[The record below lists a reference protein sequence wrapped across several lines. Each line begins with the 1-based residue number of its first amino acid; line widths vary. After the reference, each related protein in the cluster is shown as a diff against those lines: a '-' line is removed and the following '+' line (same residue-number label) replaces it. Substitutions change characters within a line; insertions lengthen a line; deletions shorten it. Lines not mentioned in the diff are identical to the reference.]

1 MNTFVTII
9 GWLCLAFGLLSL
21 LCGAVGLAGIGIG
34 KVIERF
40 ERSTIATTR
49 HELGRDIQSCAHWFS
64 ESDEAWIAV
73 KVLGERLT
81 QGYATDVDRW
91 REEWRERLKNPNCPQ
106 KGRHMTAMHRDAC
119 PICNPN
125 KTAPEPN
132 GASQGEVVK
141 P

>member
-1 MNTFVTII
+1 METFITVM
-9 GWLCLAFGLLSL
+9 GWLCLCFVLISI

-64 ESDEAWIAV
+64 ESTETWVAI

-81 QGYATDVDRW
+81 HGYATDVDRW
-91 REEWRERLKNPNCPQ
+91 REEWRERVRTHGCPQ
-106 KGRHMTAMHRDAC
+106 QGRHMTAMHRNAC
-119 PICNPN
+119 PICNPD
-125 KTAPEPN
+125 KTVPELN
-132 GASQGEVVK
+132 RASQGE
-141 P
+141 